1 MYNPVVEYCQGMNY
15 VAGLLLM
22 MFKDPEVAFKA
33 LVTIVE
39 RFGIGDLFNQ
49 ELPKL
54 KTFFY

>member
-1 MYNPVVEYCQGMNY
+1 MNY